1 MQEWNAAGKYW
12 PSGAG
17 GGGGGPELAWKEE
30 SGLDRWGG
38 AETQGGHP
46 GRVLEAGR
54 ALRER

>member
-38 AETQGGHP
+38 LRLKADILAES
-46 GRVLEAGR
+46 
-54 ALRER
+54 